1 MNRASKSPQESSS
14 ATSGTAKN
22 SQATGSAISMSASAL
37 ALAPANRSFSAITG
51 GKSNGNG
58 NAATGIN
65 GGSGAGTLRGRAQI
79 QEAPAG
85 SALAESRGLIEGEE
99 PGQVEAMH
107 QRLLFIMSFLV
118 GSQVKVETRGGQSYV
133 GVLDSINP
141 NDAQSVVLRY
151 AYVQDSSRATPPV
164 DTLVVTGSDCL
175 SISGAA
181 AFAEHSV
188 KESSRTGFKTDADI
202 SRMGSQIAA
211 RELHRWVPDE
221 SVELGG
227 LESGLDH
234 PAAGS
239 QSWDQFATN
248 EQLFGL
254 TTDFDEEIYTT
265 KLDRTRAD
273 YKEREREAIRIAQEI
288 QSTPFA
294 NSHVAEERQEVA
306 GDDSGVMDEEDRY
319 GAVLRPSGAPGK
331 YVPPYLRGKAD
342 AAPAA
347 KQPALSKAESTENT
361 EAPQSQSQRSS
372 TSPAA
377 SAAQANAS
385 AAPNN
390 AVAAAALAK
399 LNIVMTG
406 HSSLQKPSDAA
417 ATATT
422 TTTITATATVIAPGT
437 SASASSNA
445 ASPSLAGDPAIT
457 ALSKPSNIGSGG
469 KLANLRGLKHRT
481 DAAALNKPMADI
493 TEKLNSERERIQ
505 QHKMA
510 LRQTRMSELKEFQKS
525 FKLHTPM
532 PEDLAEI
539 IGVKKKQSLQRSD
552 SESSTSSGNTAPSS
566 EGRRKGGTPESNLK
580 LNSARMSEPALT
592 PAAPAAAQPQ
602 APESVTAAKLASP
615 AAKAVSLLA
624 AAPTTATAMPVPA
637 PAPSSPPKKPDTLP
651 SEKPKLTLT
660 PMPAPAPKQLQP
672 QSQQPDAEGSDKKA
686 TASFKFNAKASSFK
700 PSAAAPPF

>member
-1 MNRASKSPQESSS
+1 MTAPSDKTRGIKANNELGGSRAGKSNRWSSGPPQMNRASKSPQESSS

-22 SQATGSAISMSASAL
+22 SQATGSAISMSASAS
-37 ALAPANRSFSAITG
+37 ALAPATRSFSAITAG
-51 GKSNGNG
+51 NSNGKG

-85 SALAESRGLIEGEE
+85 SALAASRGLIEGEE
-99 PGQVEAMH
+99 PDQVEAMH

-151 AYVQDSSRATPPV
+151 AYVQDSSKATPPV

-181 AFAEHSV
+181 AFAEHSA
-188 KESSRTGFKTDADI
+188 KKSSRTGFKTDADI

-227 LESGLDH
+227 LESGLEH
-234 PAAGS
+234 PATGG

-306 GDDSGVMDEEDRY
+306 GDDSGTMDEEDRY

-347 KQPALSKAESTENT
+347 KQPALSKAESTEST
-361 EAPQSQSQRSS
+361 EAPQSQPQSQSQSQRSS
-372 TSPAA
+372 ASPAA

-406 HSSLQKPSDAA
+406 HSSLQKPSDAV
-417 ATATT
+417 ATT
-422 TTTITATATVIAPGT
+422 TTTTTATATAMGPGT
-437 SASASSNA
+437 PGSASRNA
-445 ASPSLAGDPAIT
+445 VSPSLAGDPAIT

-552 SESSTSSGNTAPSS
+552 SESSTSSGNTAP
-566 EGRRKGGTPESNLK
+566 
-580 LNSARMSEPALT
+580 
-592 PAAPAAAQPQ
+592 
-602 APESVTAAKLASP
+602 
-615 AAKAVSLLA
+615 
-624 AAPTTATAMPVPA
+624 
-637 PAPSSPPKKPDTLP
+637 
-651 SEKPKLTLT
+651 
-660 PMPAPAPKQLQP
+660 
-672 QSQQPDAEGSDKKA
+672 
-686 TASFKFNAKASSFK
+686 
-700 PSAAAPPF
+700 